1 MSTRWQLCL
10 AVLGAMGTLAC
21 GGRAALAADARAMIA
36 VQQKLRADLL
46 AAMADGELD
55 GRERRRLEQDAA
67 EKLRP
72 EALDA
77 FRDVLDRMQ
86 RSAAPA
92 STSGK
97 SGETSDQKER
107 ARRPHRAERALGA
120 ERPHRAQ
127 RPLGGERTGTAEP
140 VVIMEQTASVVEGPE
155 FPYLEPA
162 AETADPEI
170 DTLVQA
176 TFGEPAGEVHTA
188 TYPRDPMASLEAPD
202 SPLVHSTSA
211 LADRVLDDPPL
222 HEEPGEVVYEE
233 VMGCGGAC
241 VPSGMGCLDWIQFSG
256 TVEAFQGPMDL
267 DGANANYGVRFAVN
281 GAMPISQA
289 FGIGAQAGTS
299 GVIAD
304 YYGTEFTGSRERTQN
319 FTTVGVFQRLC
330 VGERALKYGLAFDW
344 LFDEYYASFTM
355 SQWRV
360 KLAYEVSPVA
370 EIGLWSA
377 IPNAGDHALLG
388 FGRQVPTLNAFKPF
402 AQGSLYWQ
410 QCWANGATTTTYAGI
425 ADEPGAWVFGGDARI
440 PMGPRLAF
448 VGNVH
453 YIAPSAEGIPAQE
466 EEVWNISVGLEWT
479 PGACANRCRVGQ
491 FRPLFRLADNGLFA
505 VRRY

>member
-1 MSTRWQLCL
+1 MSTRWHLCW
-10 AVLGAMGTLAC
+10 AVLGAMGALAWA
-21 GGRAALAADARAMIA
+21 GRAAPAADARAMIA

-55 GRERRRLEQDAA
+55 GQERRRLEQDAA
-67 EKLRP
+67 DKLRP
-72 EALDA
+72 EALSA
-77 FRDVLDRMQ
+77 FRKVLDRME
-86 RSAAPA
+86 RSSAPA
-92 STSGK
+92 TTSGK
-97 SGETSDQKER
+97 PKETSDER
-107 ARRPHRAERALGA
+107 EPARRPHRAER
-120 ERPHRAQ
+120 
-127 RPLGGERTGTAEP
+127 PLGAEP
-140 VVIMEQTASVVEGPE
+140 VVIMKQTASVVEGPA

-162 AETADPEI
+162 AEATDPEI

-176 TFGEPAGEVHTA
+176 TFGEPAGEVRKA
-188 TYPRDPMASLEAPD
+188 TYPRDPMVSLQAPD

-211 LADRVLDDPPL
+211 LADRVLDDTPSL
-222 HEEPGEVVYEE
+222 EEPGEVVYEE
-233 VMGCGGAC
+233 MMGCGDVCAPCG
-241 VPSGMGCLDWIQFSG
+241 VEGLDWIQLST
-256 TVEAFQGPMDL
+256 TVDAFQGPMDL
-267 DGANANYGVRFAVN
+267 DGVNANYGVRFTVN
-281 GAMPISQA
+281 GALPISRA

-304 YYGTEFTGSRERTQN
+304 FYGTEFTGSRERTQN

-330 VGERALKYGLAFDW
+330 VGGRALKYGLAFDW

-370 EIGLWSA
+370 EIGLWST
-377 IPNAGDHALLG
+377 IPNDGDHALLG
-388 FGRQVPTLNAFKPF
+388 IDPQVPVLDAFKPF

-410 QCWANGATTTTYAGI
+410 QCWSNGATTTTYVGI
-425 ADEPGAWVFGGDARI
+425 ADEPGAWVFGGDGRI
-440 PMGPRLAF
+440 PMTPRLAF

-453 YIAPSAEGIPAQE
+453 YIAPSAEGVPAQE

>member
-1 MSTRWQLCL
+1 MSTRWHLCW
-10 AVLGAMGTLAC
+10 AVLAAMGALAY

-77 FRDVLDRMQ
+77 FRNVLDRMQ
-86 RSAAPA
+86 RAAAPA

-97 SGETSDQKER
+97 SKGAFRQEEP
-107 ARRPHRAERALGA
+107 ARRPHRAERPLGA
-120 ERPHRAQ
+120 ERTRA
-127 RPLGGERTGTAEP
+127 AEP
-140 VVIMEQTASVVEGPE
+140 MVIMKQTAAVVKGPE

-176 TFGEPAGEVHTA
+176 TFGEPAGEIHTA
-188 TYPRDPMASLEAPD
+188 TYPRDSMASLEAPD

-211 LADRVLDDPPL
+211 LADRVLDEPPSL
-222 HEEPGEVVYEE
+222 EEPGEVVYEE
-233 VMGCGGAC
+233 FVGCGDAC
-241 VPSGMGCLDWIQFSG
+241 APCGVGCLDWIQLSG
-256 TVEAFQGPMDL
+256 TADAFQGPMDL
-267 DGANANYGVRFAVN
+267 DGANANYGMRFAVN
-281 GAMPISQA
+281 GALPISRA

-304 YYGTEFTGSRERTQN
+304 FYGTEFTGSRERTQN

-330 VGERALKYGLAFDW
+330 VGSRALKYGLAFDW

-370 EIGLWSA
+370 EIGLWST
-377 IPNAGDHALLG
+377 IPNDGDHALLG
-388 FGRQVPTLNAFKPF
+388 FGRQVPTLDAFKPF

-410 QCWANGATTTTYAGI
+410 QCWSNGATTTSYVGI
-425 ADEPGAWVFGGDARI
+425 ADEPGAWVFGGDGRI
-440 PMGPRLAF
+440 PMTPRLAF

-453 YIAPSAEGIPAQE
+453 YIAPSAEGVAAQE